1 MRCSRLIWAR
11 MIWGLAVVLSVFLA
25 LMSHKSLAA
34 PAHFWLSDEGVSP
47 DGPNV
52 AANISIEEGTVG
64 TLYIWGRPESG
75 KKLRNISLNLV
86 ALQAGIDF
94 IDSSITMHNDA
105 GGGIQRYEYT
115 SDNGSSPALE
125 SEETFFQVDTLGQA
139 DSIEL
144 LQGYSLSASAANV
157 KGVGNQCVD
166 AETGCV
172 LAGDGLPAWLIATV
186 DYNAIVGGPVTSV
199 HLQIGEHGINH
210 ESLVSGDYDLNGVVD
225 NDDLTEVQTNF
236 SSTTNLWPDGN
247 GNGRVDAADY
257 TIWQDNLGSVSAF
270 EAASLTSVRFGAD
283 TVDGSDEPIYDAATD
298 RDVTLAKDDP
308 DAIITMFTP
317 LQAAQA
323 AVPEP
328 TSIAL
333 ICYFSLF
340 SLSAVRRS
348 PFL

>member
-1 MRCSRLIWAR
+1 
-11 MIWGLAVVLSVFLA
+11 
-25 LMSHKSLAA
+25 MSHKSLAA
-34 PAHFWLSDEGVSP
+34 PAHFWLSDDAVSP
-47 DGPNV
+47 DGPNI
-52 AANISIEEGTVG
+52 ATNISIEEGTVG
-64 TLYIWGRPESG
+64 TLYIWGRPETG

-94 IDSSITMHNDA
+94 VDSSITMHNDA
-105 GGGIQRYEYT
+105 GGGIQRYEYVSDST
-115 SDNGSSPALE
+115 STPALE
-125 SEETFFQVDTLGQA
+125 SGETLVQVSGGNA

-225 NDDLTEVQTNF
+225 NDDLTEAQTNF
-236 SSTTNLWPDGN
+236 SSTANLWPDGN

-283 TVDGSDEPIYDAATD
+283 TVDGSDEPIYDASTD

-308 DAIITMFTP
+308 DAIITMFAP

-323 AVPEP
+323 VVPEP
-328 TSIAL
+328 TSISL
-333 ICYFSLF
+333 LCVFSLI
-340 SLSAVRRS
+340 SLCATRRS
-348 PFL
+348 TFLMR